1 VTLPSTARGTRPS
14 AATVAAAVSLRGA
27 RLSFGE
33 RTLWSGLDLDVEQGE
48 FVAVLGPNGSGKTS
62 LVRVLLGLE
71 TLSAGEVRIAGRE
84 PRRGSP
90 HIGYIPQTPAL
101 YRELTVADH
110 LDLAARLRPGFDRAS
125 AVSRL
130 SALGIPARSRGGE
143 LSGGQQAQLTL
154 AVALGSRA
162 DILLLDEPLASL
174 DPLARH
180 EFLVLL
186 ADVARERRATVLLSS
201 HIVGELGGVCDR
213 LVVLGVG
220 RVLYEGSVADALA
233 THRVRDALAGPD
245 LVATFPSSD
254 GAMHGLFRADDGR
267 PATLDEIALGYLA
280 AGRKP
285 TSADLGWPAA

>member
-1 VTLPSTARGTRPS
+1 MERNPLQDDLLPAPLVAEGVVKRYRRTLALDGVSLTVPAGALTALVGPNAAGKSTLIKTFVGFERPSTGRV
-14 AATVAAAVSLRGA
+14 TV
-27 RLSFGE
+27 
-33 RTLWSGLDLDVEQGE
+33 SGLDPVRDRA
-48 FVAVLGPNGSGKTS
+48 AVL
-62 LVRVLLGLE
+62 
-71 TLSAGEVRIAGRE
+71 A
-84 PRRGSP
+84 